1 MKYKKKACCFR
12 ICRGF
17 SRYFSLYLRYNS
29 RQFLIHSKDM
39 YWRYNETTRQMDP
52 GYPHNI
58 SRWRGVPSDLDAAMT
73 WTDGFTYF
81 FKGRL
86 FWRFDN
92 IMIKTD
98 DHYPLPAPQHW
109 VGCPEKP
116 DTIWW

>member
-1 MKYKKKACCFR
+1 MFNY
-12 ICRGF
+12 
-17 SRYFSLYLRYNS
+17 
-29 RQFLIHSKDM
+29 SKDM
-39 YWRYNETTRQMDP
+39 YWRYNETTRKMDP

-58 SRWRGVPSDLDAAMT
+58 DRWRGVPSDLDAAMT
-73 WTDGFTYF
+73 WTDGLTYF

-92 IMIKTD
+92 NKIKTD
-98 DHYPLPAPQHW
+98 KHYPLPAPQHW

>member
-1 MKYKKKACCFR
+1 VIFNY
-12 ICRGF
+12 
-17 SRYFSLYLRYNS
+17 
-29 RQFLIHSKDM
+29 SKDM
-39 YWRYNETTRQMDP
+39 YWRYNETTRSMDP

-58 SRWRGVPSDLDAAMT
+58 SRWRGVPPDLDAAMT
-73 WTDGFTYF
+73 WTDGSTYF
-81 FKGRL
+81 FKGKL

-92 IMIKTD
+92 IMIRTD